1 MTHDISYLF
10 RYHEVTDRIHKS
22 GKSSIPFP
30 GRLQG
35 RRSIKSNISPSVNT
49 EHKLVYQWQKE

>member
-22 GKSSIPFP
+22 GKSSISFH
-30 GRLQG
+30 GRLHA
-35 RRSIKSNISPSVNT
+35 RRIIKISAKGQ
-49 EHKLVYQWQKE
+49 HWRRIGI